1 MLVRDAKPDDYAAVA
16 GIYNEGILGRN
27 ATFETRLRAAEDI
40 ALVAADGLPFVV
52 VEDAGSVV
60 GFAWTTPYSKRECYR
75 GVVHFSVYVAGTH
88 RGQGVGRAA
97 LQALFPLLRE
107 RGIYKM
113 ISGIF
118 PENLAS
124 RALMKSL
131 GFREVGTF
139 VRQARLDGVWRD
151 DVMVEKL
158 LDDEA

>member
-1 MLVRDAKPDDYAAVA
+1 MHVRDAKPDDFATVA
-16 GIYNEGILGRN
+16 DIYNEGILGRN
-27 ATFETRLRAAEDI
+27 STFETRLRNAQDVADI
-40 ALVAADGLPFVV
+40 ADEGLPFVV
-52 VEDAGSVV
+52 AEVDGVVV

-88 RGQGVGRAA
+88 RGQGIGKSA
-97 LQALFPLLRE
+97 LQALFPRLRA
-107 RGIYKM
+107 RGVYKM

-131 GFREVGTF
+131 GFREVGIF
-139 VRQARLDGVWRD
+139 VRQAQLDGIWRD

-158 LDDEA
+158 LDE